1 MYIATLDKATQLLS
15 EVTEKLKNVEQS
27 FNDSEIALV
36 TITERN
42 VTFSNINN
50 TVNRELNDAKMRD
63 DISMSFLHN
72 RTMENIRVN
81 NISTQLEI
89 LQEVL
94 QHIHSISVN
103 VSTTVNNTVI
113 YNSNLNSNITRLQ
126 VASARFDVLLML
138 ISSIDDF
145 KHYCNI
151 E

>member
-1 MYIATLDKATQLLS
+1 LYIATLDKATQLLS

-63 DISMSFLHN
+63 DISKSFLHN

-94 QHIHSISVN
+94 QHIHSISV
-103 VSTTVNNTVI
+103 
-113 YNSNLNSNITRLQ
+113 NSNLNSNITRLQ